1 MLEEKIFDVDCNP
14 NQKTNCPIKLGQV
27 YCDGYKENVGLG
39 VFSHFHEDHISSVKA
54 CLDTYDKLIVHPIT
68 LQAISA
74 LLPGYQHYEQWIPQD
89 YDTEYSG
96 SVGDIRLLKANH
108 IPGSCQVHVETSN
121 SSFLYSGDFNFPE
134 MQIRKA
140 KYLVLDA
147 THGDPWH
154 DGKADRK
161 SVMNR
166 MAEDVKEKVEANKP
180 VIIRTSTGTLQ
191 EIIHH
196 FEMGLSGDTL
206 SHDIPFV
213 ATAKQKSLLNK
224 IYPKEKKGFRD
235 IVEWNSREFWKLARN
250 NKRCVVFLT
259 NENLDE
265 LLKNYYV
272 VIVGKYRFQ
281 INTAAIIPFTN
292 GKGMHYNLASHAS
305 IHDIMK
311 YVEKISPKE
320 VITDNS
326 RSGYAPGLAKLIHLK
341 FPDILAYSRP

>member
-1 MLEEKIFDVDCNP
+1 LLEERTFDVDCNP
-14 NQKTNCPIKLGQV
+14 DQKKNCPIKLGQV
-27 YCDGYKENVGLG
+27 YCDGYKENAGVG
-39 VFSHFHEDHISSVKA
+39 VFSHFHEDHIKSIKS

-68 LQAISA
+68 LQAVSA
-74 LLPGYQHYEQWIPQD
+74 LLPGYQYYEQWIPQD

-108 IPGSCQVHVETSN
+108 IPGSCQVHVETN
-121 SSFLYSGDFNFPE
+121 DSSFLYSGDFNFPE

-161 SVMNR
+161 SVMSR
-166 MAEDVKEKVEANKP
+166 MFEDIKEKVLANKP

-213 ATAKQKSLLNK
+213 ALDKQKLLLNK
-224 IYPKEKKGFRD
+224 IYPNEKKEFRD
-235 IVEWNSREFWKLARN
+235 IVEWDSREFWKLVRN

-259 NENLDE
+259 NEKIDE
-265 LLKNYYV
+265 SLKNYYTI
-272 VIVGKYRFQ
+272 IVGRYRFQ
-281 INTAAIIPFTN
+281 IDTPAIIPFSN

-311 YVEKISPKE
+311 YVEKINPKE

-326 RSGYAPGLAKLIHLK
+326 RSGYASGLAKLIHLK
-341 FPDILAYSRP
+341 YPDIRAYSRP